1 MPGHLT
7 ADIKVRKQSGW
18 RSLCKLARRGD
29 ADAFGEICERLRP
42 HLLHIADRDLGKD
55 LLSKVAA
62 ADIVQVSMLEALGG
76 FDHFVGESEAD
87 FRAWVERILS
97 NNLIDV
103 ARVYH
108 NCDKC
113 CITLEIPIDAI
124 EDNQE
129 MIDCCKT
136 ASSIVSGKEAGEELL
151 RFVARLPERRRRVVE
166 MRFCDGMSHAEI
178 GDQLLI
184 TEAAARKILSR
195 AIIQLRSMLSGKED
209 VVRPNRP
216 R

>member
-1 MPGHLT
+1 M
-7 ADIKVRKQSGW
+7 
-18 RSLCKLARRGD
+18 ARRGD

-42 HLLHIADRDLGKD
+42 HLLHIANRDLGKD

-87 FRAWVERILS
+87 FRAWVARIVR

-103 ARVYH
+103 ARDYH
-108 NCDKC
+108 NSEKRCN
-113 CITLEIPIDAI
+113 TREISIDTI
-124 EDNQE
+124 ENDQG
-129 MIDCCKT
+129 MIDCCRT
-136 ASSIVSGKEAGEELL
+136 ASSIVSGKEIDDALF
-151 RFVARLPERRRRVVE
+151 RFVARLPERRRQVIE
-166 MRFCDGMSHAEI
+166 LRFRDGMSHAEI
-178 GDQLLI
+178 AEQLQI
-184 TEAAARKILSR
+184 SEVAARKTLSR
-195 AIIQLRSMLSGKED
+195 AIIQLRSMLSGQEN